1 LKVDRNAKGTNPVL
15 SGLMLFDESR
25 HSSALESLSL
35 TGLSGGDAA
44 QAFKFAD
51 RRCRISP
58 VAGAHHYTLRGE
70 ISYRMGYFE
79 AALQDIERAL
89 ELAPDDISANRR
101 MLAWGKQPAQIQAA
115 QRLLAIEYDFA
126 GVAAAIAVLQKTGQ
140 RAFGAVKWT
149 DTTLTGWALWNR
161 SRHAR
166 IAIES
171 GADSRSISLTPD
183 PRHPLATSTANAA
196 NFSLNR
202 PHSQTSQ
209 LVSLY
214 AAKKLFHEARLRP
227 NVPAPFSHGAGR
239 SGEPASP
246 TIDII
251 VPVYGDFEATTACF
265 ESLMPEI
272 AACPDARLI
281 VVDDASRDPRI
292 KQLADGISKKTR
304 IILLTNEKNL
314 GFAASVNRALE
325 KTQSG
330 DVILLNAD
338 TVVPPRFIQRLK
350 SIAHSAPDIGTI
362 TPLSNNGEFTSL
374 PVAFRSNLLG
384 TYQDVC
390 DIDAAAARV
399 SAGRVIDIPNGIGFC
414 LYLTRACLDA
424 IGPLSEAYDRGYF
437 EDVELCLRAREFGF
451 RNVCAVSVYVGHAG
465 TRSFGAEKRSLVVR
479 NQKTIERR
487 FPKYESECVAF
498 VKVDPL
504 RPAREAIERSIPSPH
519 TGATLLV
526 TGPGLTEAVV
536 EARAQDLSEQNE
548 FGLIVRSCTIA
559 SNPVVSLYDPA
570 KGFPQSL
577 TFKLSEQ
584 GEREAALS
592 YLKSLQLARIEIAD
606 PAGLTPAFSELLLR
620 LECPIDLLVADAGFV
635 CRRGSFVRLDGTRC
649 DAQRIGRPCDECLA
663 APIVWAGETTKDW
676 LKPWEGLVARVRHIY
691 APNHQAKSFASRF
704 VGHRKVIDLKP
715 PKRDLV
721 PARRPKNS
729 KIGRGIGL
737 VVVGSGAAEYRLI
750 KTTALALNHE
760 LPERPVIVIGQ
771 TLDDLGLM
779 RLDNVHVTGAV
790 DRREYSR
797 ILSQYD
803 IGALFFPIRQPLFG
817 HPTMAGLAERVAT
830 ASFDWSSGEG
840 SPRAGDLALRPGIT
854 NDELIESLVSW
865 LSEI

>member
-1 LKVDRNAKGTNPVL
+1 ML

-35 TGLSGGDAA
+35 KGLSGGDPA

-58 VAGAHHYTLRGE
+58 MAEAHHFTLRGE
-70 ISYRMGYFE
+70 ISHRMGYVE
-79 AALQDIERAL
+79 AALEDIERAL
-89 ELAPDDISANRR
+89 DLAPDDTSANRR
-101 MLAWGKQPAQIQAA
+101 MLAWGEQPAQIQAA
-115 QRLLAIEYDFA
+115 QRLLAIENGFA
-126 GVAAAIAVLQKTGQ
+126 GIAAAIAVLKKAGE
-140 RAFGAVKWT
+140 RAFAAVKWT
-149 DTTLTGWALWNR
+149 DTTLTGWAVWDR
-161 SRHAR
+161 SKHAR

-183 PRHPLATSTANAA
+183 RRHPLATTTANAA
-196 NFSLNR
+196 NFSLDR
-202 PHSQTSQ
+202 GHSQTSQ

-214 AAKKLFHEARLRP
+214 VGKALFHQTRIRP
-227 NVPAPFSHGAGR
+227 NVPAPFPHGAR
-239 SGEPASP
+239 RPGELVPP

-272 AACPDARLI
+272 VAYPDARLI
-281 VVDDASRDPRI
+281 VVDDASRDARI
-292 KQLADGISKKTR
+292 KQLVDAISNKTR
-304 IILLTNEKNL
+304 VILLTNEKNL

-325 KTQSG
+325 KTQGG

-338 TVVPPRFIQRLK
+338 TVVPPGFIQRLK

-390 DIDAAAARV
+390 DIDAAAARAN
-399 SAGRVIDIPNGIGFC
+399 AGQVIDIPNGIGFC
-414 LYLTRACLDA
+414 LYVTRPCLDA

-465 TRSFGAEKRSLVVR
+465 TRSFGAEKRALVVR

-504 RPAREAIERSIPSPH
+504 RPAREAIERSIPSAH

-526 TGPGLTEAVV
+526 TGPGLTGSVV
-536 EARAQDLSEQNE
+536 DARARDLSEQNE
-548 FGLIVRSCTIA
+548 FGLIARSRTVA
-559 SNPVVSLYDPA
+559 LSPVVSLYDPA

-577 TFKLSEQ
+577 TFKLSEP

-592 YLKSLQLARIEIAD
+592 YLRNLQLARIEIAD
-606 PAGLTPAFSELLLR
+606 PASLTPAFGNLILQ
-620 LECPIDLLVADAGFV
+620 LECPIDLLVADAGLV
-635 CRRGSFVRLDGTRC
+635 CRRGSFLRSDGTQC
-649 DAQRIGRPCDECLA
+649 DAQRMGRPCDECLA
-663 APIVWAGETTKDW
+663 APTAWAAETTEDW
-676 LKPWEGLVARVRHIY
+676 LKHWEGLVARVRHIY
-691 APNHQAKSFASRF
+691 APNRQAKSFASRF
-704 VGHRKVIDLKP
+704 VGRGKVIELKS
-715 PKRDLV
+715 PKRNL
-721 PARRPKNS
+721 ASAQRAKNS

-737 VVVGSGAAEYRLI
+737 VVLGSGAAEYRLT
-750 KTTALALNHE
+750 KAVALALNRE

-779 RLDNVHVTGAV
+779 RLDNVHVTGTV
-790 DRREYSR
+790 DRREYGR

-817 HPTMAGLAERVAT
+817 HPTMTGLAECTAT
-830 ASFDWSSGEG
+830 ASFDWSSGEV
-840 SPRAGDLALRPGIT
+840 SPRTGDLALRPEIT

-865 LSEI
+865 LSGI